1 MLARERA
8 FSAVRLPGPGSFLR
22 RLCIQ
27 VLFVCVVEWFATASD
42 WSIDSLACGALLIIV
57 SISSSSCASML
68 LVVVDSL
75 LLGVAVLC
83 GEAFAQLDADWLND
97 A

>member
-1 MLARERA
+1 MARERA

-27 VLFVCVVEWFATASD
+27 VWFVCVLEWFATGSD
-42 WSIDSLACGALLIIV
+42 WSIESLACGVLLIIA

-75 LLGVAVLC
+75 LLVVAVLC
-83 GEAFAQLDADWLND
+83 GEAFAQFDAGWPND
-97 A
+97 G